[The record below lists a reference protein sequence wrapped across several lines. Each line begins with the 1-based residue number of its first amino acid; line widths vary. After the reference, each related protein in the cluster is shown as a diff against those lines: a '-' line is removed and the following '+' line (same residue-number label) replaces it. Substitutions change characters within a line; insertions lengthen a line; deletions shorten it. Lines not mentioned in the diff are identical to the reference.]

1 MKTNNNLIL
10 PKNAFKKN
18 AKLYKIL
25 ANEKRLE
32 ILNNIK
38 YEELSAEKL
47 MKITKLL
54 KSNFS
59 IHLSILKKAGLV
71 NARKEGKYVYY
82 KIVDPRIIEPCLVF
96 YQIWQNKS
104 KK

>member
-96 YQIWQNKS
+96 YQIWQNKG
-104 KK
+104 KN